1 MLEKQHQLVVVLRL
15 VVDSG
20 GRLSHGEAVDV
31 DGASIGRFSDWVR
44 ISPIVQAWVQRRASE
59 GWRGTPDL

>member
-20 GRLSHGEAVDV
+20 GRLSYGEAVGV
-31 DGASIGRFSDWVR
+31 DGSSMGRFSDWRR
-44 ISPIVQAWVQRRASE
+44 ISPIVRAWVQRQAGA
-59 GWRGTPDL
+59 GWPSTADL